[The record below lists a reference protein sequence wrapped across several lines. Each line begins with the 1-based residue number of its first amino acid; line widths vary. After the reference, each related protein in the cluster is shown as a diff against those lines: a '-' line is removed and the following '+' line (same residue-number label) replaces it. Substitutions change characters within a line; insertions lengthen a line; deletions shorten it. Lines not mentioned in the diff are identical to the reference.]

1 MDPSCVRP
9 NSARPHKGL
18 HGQPLRMA
26 CWRSDGNAG
35 EAREMLAEGP
45 ARTARATSSTPAYG
59 CCATRSSAA
68 PCDTPSRFGEAAG
81 ALRCVQ
87 RSIPRP
93 PPRSSERRGDAALG
107 LCTAL
112 RCVQRS
118 TLRCRSASRALPQP
132 SKGVDAACRQEQS
145 APPESGGQCGATR
158 PGLYA
163 RLHVRSDPTADLT
176 PAPNT
181 SMRKSGS
188 TPPACTLHPL
198 KEVLTTGPRLEPPS
212 VR

>member
-1 MDPSCVRP
+1 MDPTARDQNCVRP
-9 NSARPHKGL
+9 NSAQRHKGL
-18 HGQPLRMA
+18 HGQPLRK
-26 CWRSDGNAG
+26 G
-35 EAREMLAEGP
+35 
-45 ARTARATSSTPAYG
+45 RAASSAPAYG

-68 PCDTPSRFGEAAG
+68 ACDTPPRFGEAAR

-145 APPESGGQCGATR
+145 APPESGRQCGATR